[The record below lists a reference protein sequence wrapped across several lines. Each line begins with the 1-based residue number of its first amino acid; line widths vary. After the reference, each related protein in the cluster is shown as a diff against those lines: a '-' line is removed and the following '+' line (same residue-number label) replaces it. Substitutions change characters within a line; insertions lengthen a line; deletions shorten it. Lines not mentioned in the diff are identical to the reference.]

1 MADCLMDSALKGGI
15 FYSYFSFGSSS
26 MWQYRGGDSAIDNLE
41 IVESRLEKLVAMELK
56 EE

>member
-1 MADCLMDSALKGGI
+1 MDSALKGGI